1 MDVRVRPWKSW
12 MPKNSCFWAV
22 VLETTFESPLDC
34 KKTTPLHPK
43 GNQSSI
49 FIGRTW
55 WSWSSD
61 TLATWCKELM
71 HWERPLCW
79 ERLKMRGEVDDT
91 GWDGCMASL
100 TQWTWVWAGSG
111 SWWWTGKPGLLQT
124 MDRRLRTELTD
135 MYNWCSLL
143 YRSTKLEN
151 SYIPIRTFNKDFFI
165 ESKNCHSLNQPL
177 IM

>member
-34 KKTTPLHPK
+34 KKTTPVHPK

-79 ERLKMRGEVDDT
+79 ERLKMRGEGDDT

-111 SWWWTGKPGLLQT
+111 SWWWTGKPGFCRPWIA
-124 MDRRLRTELTD
+124 DSDHGTE
-135 MYNWCSLL
+135 SV
-143 YRSTKLEN
+143 
-151 SYIPIRTFNKDFFI
+151 
-165 ESKNCHSLNQPL
+165 NCRPSGRIWNFTAKCALFV
-177 IM
+177 